1 MGPHAA
7 GAILTVL
14 GLLSPAPLLLA
25 AAPADGAP
33 GTSETGGLSWSGSL
47 RLRQEMIEDSFRP
60 YPLFNRDQSLFSSR
74 GLLAV
79 QWRQGSFRLGAELQD
94 SRAWGARERDY
105 LTTGEVNAL
114 EPIQLHATWDWSE
127 PFGKGSKAT
136 VQAGR
141 FTMNL
146 GSRRLVASDD
156 YRNSGNGYTGLR
168 TDFTFATGTQVTAYY
183 TLPQFRRPVA
193 FTSLRDNDI
202 KLDKESRYLQL
213 WGALLTQKNLFGDV
227 HGDIGYVGAVDKDSP
242 SLPTRDR
249 RLHNLSARLYRDP
262 KAGVPDFE
270 IEGITQF
277 GRAHTSIAPGAPWQ
291 DVRSSAAH
299 AQAGYLFMPKWKPR
313 IVLEYAFASGDGPG
327 GRDGRFDT
335 LFGMRRAEFGP
346 SGIYAAVG
354 RTNVESLAVRFEA
367 TPSPRLDG
375 YALFRTL
382 WAASP
387 TDFFAT
393 TGVRD
398 ASGASGSFAGH
409 ALEASVRYWLKP
421 GNLRL
426 EFNGA
431 WLIKRD
437 LLRDAPNAPP
447 WGNTVYGSAAVI
459 YMFGAVK

>member
-1 MGPHAA
+1 MG
-7 GAILTVL
+7 I
-14 GLLSPAPLLLA
+14 PAFVRAEEARL
-25 AAPADGAP
+25 
-33 GTSETGGLSWSGSL
+33 EWSGSL
-47 RLRQEMIEDSFRP
+47 RLRQEVLQDSFRP

-74 GLLAV
+74 ALLAV
-79 QWRQGSFRLGAELQD
+79 QWHQGSLRLGAELQD

-114 EPIQLHATWDWSE
+114 EPVQLYMGWDWAE
-127 PFGKGSKAT
+127 PFGKGSKASL
-136 VQAGR
+136 QAGR
-141 FTMNL
+141 FSMNL
-146 GSRRLVASDD
+146 GSRRLVAADD
-156 YRNSGNGYTGLR
+156 YRNTTNGYTGLR
-168 TDFTFATGTQVTAYY
+168 TDLTLAHGTQLTAYY
-183 TLPQFRRPVA
+183 TLPQFRRPVSPE
-193 FTSLRDNDI
+193 SLRDNDVQ
-202 KLDKESRYLQL
+202 LDKESGYLQL
-213 WGALLTQKNLFGDV
+213 WGVLLAQKNLFGDV

-262 KAGVPDFE
+262 KVGVPDFE

-277 GRAHTSIAPGAPWQ
+277 GRAHTSVAPNAPWQ
-291 DVRSSAAH
+291 DVAASAAH
-299 AQAGYLFMPKWKPR
+299 AQVGYLFAPKWKPR
-313 IVLEYAFASGDGPG
+313 IVLEYAFASGDGRG

-346 SGIYAAVG
+346 SGIYSAVG
-354 RTNVESLAVRFEA
+354 RANVESLAVRFEA

-409 ALEASVRYWLKP
+409 ALEASVRYGLLP
-421 GNLRL
+421 GTLRL

-447 WGNTVYGSAAVI
+447 WGNTVYGSAAVT
-459 YMFGAVK
+459 YMFGAAK